1 MIQAPQ
7 STVASTYSAGGDI
20 NGDGFDDILAA
31 SGSVSAYVIF
41 GGPQLD
47 LGLADALVQ
56 GSGAFSGTPAAEAL
70 VGSSGNDTLS
80 GGGGIDRLYGGRG
93 HDTFVLNDSDIAH
106 LTNTTPGGP
115 KARINGGGGMDTLR
129 LSGGA
134 SLNLGSIP
142 NPGVVSLNIQSRIES
157 IERIDLAQDSAANGL
172 TIGATDVADMS
183 GMNLFNTDNGWRNL
197 LGSPLTS
204 TVRRHQVIVNGNA
217 NDNVTLDITDPDN
230 LDVVGWERVMQQG
243 SAALVQDSQNLRYEV
258 WNHSHNASQLLIQQG
273 IPVLPA

>member
-1 MIQAPQ
+1 
-7 STVASTYSAGGDI
+7 
-20 NGDGFDDILAA
+20 
-31 SGSVSAYVIF
+31 
-41 GGPQLD
+41 
-47 LGLADALVQ
+47 
-56 GSGAFSGTPAAEAL
+56 
-70 VGSSGNDTLS
+70 
-80 GGGGIDRLYGGRG
+80 
-93 HDTFVLNDSDIAH
+93 
-106 LTNTTPGGP
+106 
-115 KARINGGGGMDTLR
+115 MDTLR

-217 NDNVTLDITDPDN
+217 NDSVTLDITDPDN